1 MYNSWGINAT
11 CQCPKMARSSVD
23 QNQKTDWTPF
33 REFPRLFRK
42 FPRLFREFPR
52 LFLAI
57 VFKNMECPNSPINTA
72 AKQCHRLL
80 KAFNHPTNSRWVR
93 ATMPHHKIL
102 WWDVWWSSD
111 TCGNSDS
118 FPHSLICSLA
128 SWRPKR
134 PNKQTNPSILRIWRC
149 SKNVFDSENISKT
162 YSFGKTI
169 FSKQIHKLCILMAA

>member
-1 MYNSWGINAT
+1 MQHVSARTWPEAAWIKTKNQIGLHSVNFRVCSANFRACSGNFRVCFWRD
-11 CQCPKMARSSVD
+11 CVQKM
-23 QNQKTDWTPF
+23 
-33 REFPRLFRK
+33 EFP
-42 FPRLFREFPR
+42 
-52 LFLAI
+52 
-57 VFKNMECPNSPINTA
+57 NSSINTA
-72 AKQCHRLL
+72 AKQCHSML
-80 KAFNHPTNSRWVR
+80 KAFDHPINSRWVQ

-102 WWDVWWSSD
+102 WWDLSWSSD
-111 TCGNSDS
+111 TCGNDDS
-118 FPHSLICSLA
+118 FPQSLICSLA